1 MIDPIARLREQRDE
15 ARAAAAIAEAQNA
28 LLEAHI
34 EEQQERLDTLLAMC
48 LDAADQIAD

>member
-1 MIDPIARLREQRDE
+1 MDEIARLREERDL
-15 ARAAAAIAEAQNA
+15 ARAAAALAEAQCT

-34 EEQQERLDTLLAMC
+34 DEQQELIETLRVMC